1 MRTFALLCAIAL
13 PGALPAADCLP
24 WQQGAKPAGFEAE
37 EKAREYLRNSVR
49 DHRSDARLHAQL
61 GQMLFAGQC
70 YELALSELLRARA
83 LGANTPE
90 FLLKLAAT
98 ENILGAFADSAGDAD
113 ALSQIS
119 HAPQEQASA
128 AALAAVAFEAMGE
141 LDAAIIRFRRSLELE
156 PRSESSALRL
166 GKLLERQTLHEEA
179 AAVLEK
185 LVASRPSSAE
195 GWAQL
200 ASVQAA
206 RRDVKR
212 ALVCW
217 TRVKRLQQDYPM
229 VDSMIAQAMLAQEN
243 PDPKEVLSVLKRAEA
258 KAPDDADNFYLEG
271 KTLAALGRYVDAAS
285 SFETAVRLRPGESS
299 FYYQLGLTYQKLGR
313 ADLAQ
318 KQFETLK
325 QLRTQP

>member
-1 MRTFALLCAIAL
+1 MRAFALLCAIAL

-24 WQQGAKPAGFEAE
+24 WEQGAKPSGFEAE

-70 YELALSELLRARA
+70 YGLALSELLRARA

-98 ENILGAFADSAGDAD
+98 ESILGAFADSAADAD
-113 ALSQIS
+113 AVSQI
-119 HAPQEQASA
+119 PGPPEQLASA
-128 AALAAVAFEAMGE
+128 AALAAVGFEGMGE
-141 LDAAIIRFRRSLELE
+141 LDAAIIRFRRSLELD
-156 PRSESSALRL
+156 PRSESSALQL
-166 GKLLERQTLHEEA
+166 GKLLARQNLLEEA
-179 AAVLEK
+179 AVILEK
-185 LVASRPSSAE
+185 LVASKPASAE
-195 GWAQL
+195 SWAQL

-217 TRVKRLQQDYPM
+217 TTVKRLQPDYPM
-229 VDSMIAQAMLAQEN
+229 VDSMIAQAMLAQEH
-243 PDPKEVLSVLKRAEA
+243 PDLKEVLSVLKRAES
-258 KAPDDADNFYLEG
+258 KTPDDADNFYLEG
-271 KTLAALGRYVDAAS
+271 KTLVALERYVDAANA
-285 SFETAVRLRPGESS
+285 FETAVRLRPGESNL
-299 FYYQLGLTYQKLGR
+299 YYQLGLTYQKLGR

-318 KQFETLK
+318 KQFDTLK
-325 QLRTQP
+325 QLRTRP